1 MAFLIE
7 CGSQPVPA
15 TVLQVTGFCSSDL
28 SIIRS
33 EMDSSDKVPIGR
45 CLKSNQK
52 AISKYERVI
61 DSYVDLGSVMT
72 VEF

>member
-1 MAFLIE
+1 
-7 CGSQPVPA
+7 
-15 TVLQVTGFCSSDL
+15 
-28 SIIRS
+28 
-33 EMDSSDKVPIGR
+33 MDSSDKVPIGR

-52 AISKYERVI
+52 AISKYERVV